1 MKKLMALSVVLM
13 AVLPLLLCNCGY
25 RLAGLGNTLPDHIRS
40 VAIPDFDNKT
50 TRSQL
55 DQYITYAV
63 KEEFIQRSN
72 LQLMNQVQQ
81 ADSLLEGTITRFLV
95 KPVSVGEEGSSNLY
109 RVTVELDVR
118 FIDLKTN
125 DILFEGQGI
134 SFSDSYDI
142 DDEDFFTRETETL
155 LDIVEQIAAS
165 VVTSILE
172 NF

>member
-1 MKKLMALSVVLM
+1 MKKLMVLSALLI

-25 RLAGLGNTLPDHIRS
+25 RLAGLGNTLPDHIKS

-55 DQYITYAV
+55 DQYITFAV

-72 LQLMNQVQQ
+72 LKIESQVDN
-81 ADSLLEGTITRFLV
+81 ADALLEGTITRFLV
-95 KPVSVGEEGSSNLY
+95 KPVSVGEEGSANLY
-109 RVTVELDVR
+109 RVTIELDVR
-118 FIDLKTN
+118 LIDLKSN

-155 LDIVEQIAAS
+155 LEIVEEIAAS
-165 VVTSILE
+165 VVTSVLE

>member
-1 MKKLMALSVVLM
+1 MKKLMVLSALLIT
-13 AVLPLLLCNCGY
+13 VLPLLLCNCGY

-72 LQLMNQVQQ
+72 LRMENQVED
-81 ADSLLEGTITRFLV
+81 ADALLEGTITRFLV
-95 KPVSVGEEGSSNLY
+95 KPVSVGDEGSANLY
-109 RVTVELDVR
+109 RVTIELDVR
-118 FIDLKTN
+118 FIDLKSN
-125 DILFEGQGI
+125 DILFEGKGI

-155 LDIVEQIAAS
+155 LEIVEHIAAS
-165 VVTSILE
+165 VVTSVLE